1 MIHNSF
7 YFILGRET
15 KISQKE
21 IESVLANFDFGLKGR
36 STISIISDDV
46 LEIKLNASPGKVA
59 DLINVLGGTVKIF
72 QKVAAGLENISE
84 IFFNGRQ
91 KKIIFGISNY
101 SRLKIDVFKLG
112 LRLKKSS
119 TRPLRVIAGKDNG
132 RLSSAQS
139 FQYKMDKRNIELVI
153 FDTGIGRLIAVQD
166 IEYWSKIDYGKPRSD
181 ARSGMLPPKLARM
194 IVNIVLS
201 ASKSTRPLLVDPF
214 CGSGNILIEGLTLG
228 LDVMGSDISEKAVED
243 SKTNVAWFAK
253 KRKTSIFHADAT
265 EFDFGK
271 IDRDFVVVAEPFLGR
286 PRKTKLTV
294 EEGGRTAAEISKLY
308 LDFLSNLKLSALPAG
323 RRGNSSKLKAICLV
337 FPLYELKNGGTLSIY
352 KLCIDKIKNLGYI
365 LSYPPLIYGRE
376 YQVVKR
382 EIVQLK
388 LAKHKSQE
396 TNLKQIPN

>member
-7 YFILGRET
+7 YFILGREN

-21 IESVLANFDFGLKGR
+21 IESVLANFDFYFPATKDLKY
-36 STISIISDDV
+36 STSILNQEV
-46 LEIKLNASPGKVA
+46 LEIKFYQEIDNEITK
-59 DLINVLGGTVKIF
+59 LIDILGGTVKIF
-72 QKVAAGLENISE
+72 
-84 IFFNGRQ
+84 
-91 KKIIFGISNY
+91 KKIANASKDNLVPECVKPIKNFQGKVLFGISEY
-101 SRLKIDVFKLG
+101 SQPGSDVLRLG
-112 LRLKKSS
+112 LEIKKNLKESGKSS
-119 TRPLRVIAGKDNG
+119 RYIAGKEQG

-139 FQYKMDKRNIELVI
+139 FHYKFDREGIEIGI
-153 FDTGIGRLIAVQD
+153 FPDGIGQLIAVQNID
-166 IEYWSKIDYGKPRSD
+166 AWAYRDYGKPRSD

-271 IDRDFVVVAEPFLGR
+271 IDRDFVVVTEPFLGR

-365 LSYPPLIYGRE
+365 LSYPPLIYGRD
-376 YQVVKR
+376 YQIVKR
-382 EIVQLK
+382 ELIFLVRK
-388 LAKHKSQE
+388 
-396 TNLKQIPN
+396 